1 VRLTTPRSSRQA
13 TRAAIDDL
21 SAGYCAR
28 PRPPRS
34 GLSRR
39 DLVPWPVTSLSAVQ
53 HHTRFWGNS
62 RHGRGAGRPCAH
74 IPSWSGDRRR
84 LSKVMV
90 NLLKHGTTE
99 VPRPAAPPPCGR
111 GLTDGNRR
119 NRSPMGARRPRP
131 RGSGPRATGHSP
143 PAPGA
148 NKGCAICPPL
158 GPWGSLGWPFWAGEP
173 RAHPRRRENR
183 AARMSVPP
191 FRLMNWLI
199 FR

>member
-1 VRLTTPRSSRQA
+1 MTLA
-13 TRAAIDDL
+13 TVGAIAIAAAEEAAVC
-21 SAGYCAR
+21 SAHVSC
-28 PRPPRS
+28 
-34 GLSRR
+34 
-39 DLVPWPVTSLSAVQ
+39 WPVTSLTAVQ
-53 HHTRFWGNS
+53 HHTRSRGNS
-62 RHGRGAGRPCAH
+62 RRGARRQPAPPTLPY
-74 IPSWSGDRRR
+74 IAAWSGDRRR

-131 RGSGPRATGHSP
+131 RGSSPRATGHSP

-158 GPWGSLGWPFWAGEP
+158 GPWVSLGWPFWAGEP
-173 RAHPRRRENR
+173 RAHPRLRQNR
-183 AARMSVPP
+183 AARVLVAP
-191 FRLMNWLI
+191 FA
-199 FR
+199 